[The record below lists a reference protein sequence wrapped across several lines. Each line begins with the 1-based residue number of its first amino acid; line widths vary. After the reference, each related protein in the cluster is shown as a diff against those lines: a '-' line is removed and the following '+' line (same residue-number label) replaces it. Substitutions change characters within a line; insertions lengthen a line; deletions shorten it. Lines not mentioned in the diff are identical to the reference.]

1 MDRDYRVM
9 LAASGLNTAVT
20 AMLYAS
26 LQFLAYEKGH
36 SLIYVGLVGA
46 LPYIGMMVM
55 AYVWGLLSDWLGKR
69 RDIVIITGALGSL
82 LFFVY
87 PWLTTIEQLLA
98 IRFVQV
104 CLMGSIIL
112 LLAVVTERFPAEK
125 GRVIGDINVPLSLG
139 WMVGAAVAAFLY
151 RDHTTE
157 LWALCGIVGLASAL
171 VLVPLKEESKAAG
184 LRPMLTGML
193 TFRNKRQ
200 IGLLCAATLVLLIGN
215 YMVYSVFAQYL
226 RTPDFG
232 LSEFQIGLLVAGSGL
247 TGVLVVRFA
256 GELADLRGRRGI
268 FLGTIVCYA
277 ASWTLYALT
286 TNIYVV
292 GLLWMLPYWSF
303 FVTSSTA
310 IASDLTSEEERGRGI
325 GILNA
330 AINSGNVA
338 GSILGGLAAEVLG
351 YRPAFGI
358 AAALVTVSFFI
369 ALGVRESNS
378 SHSSGSTP
386 AAPPE
391 R

>member
-69 RDIVIITGALGSL
+69 RDIVVATGVLGSL

-98 IRFVQV
+98 VRFVQV

-139 WMVGAAVAAFLY
+139 WMVGAAAAAFLY
-151 RDHTTE
+151 REHTTE
-157 LWALCGIVGLASAL
+157 LWALCGVVGLASAL
-171 VLVPLKEESKAAG
+171 VLVPLREERRAAG
-184 LRPMLTGML
+184 LRPMLSGMV
-193 TFRNKRQ
+193 TFRNKKQ

-247 TGVLVVRFA
+247 TGVLV
-256 GELADLRGRRGI
+256 
-268 FLGTIVCYA
+268 
-277 ASWTLYALT
+277 
-286 TNIYVV
+286 
-292 GLLWMLPYWSF
+292 
-303 FVTSSTA
+303 
-310 IASDLTSEEERGRGI
+310 
-325 GILNA
+325 
-330 AINSGNVA
+330 
-338 GSILGGLAAEVLG
+338 
-351 YRPAFGI
+351 
-358 AAALVTVSFFI
+358 
-369 ALGVRESNS
+369 
-378 SHSSGSTP
+378 
-386 AAPPE
+386 
-391 R
+391 